1 MPLWNDR
8 ADAWHEVLPGVHRRI
23 LAHAPDVMMV
33 LYRIEPGRKFPMH
46 THPHT
51 QSGVVLEG
59 GGEFQVGP
67 ERWTLTKG
75 SAYSVPGDVPH
86 EFHAD
91 PTRSVVILDVFTPR
105 REELLH
111 EALPAD
117 RA

>member
-8 ADAWHEVLPGVHRRI
+8 PEAWHEVLPGVHRRI

-33 LYRIEPGRKFPMH
+33 LYRIEPGRQFPMH

-59 GGEFQVGP
+59 GGEFKVGP
-67 ERWTLTKG
+67 STWPLQKG
-75 SAYSVPGDVPH
+75 SAYSVPGGVPH

-91 PTRSVVILDVFTPR
+91 PKMSCVILDVFTPR

-111 EALPAD
+111 EALPLD
-117 RA
+117 RD

>member
-8 ADAWHEVLPGVHRRI
+8 SEAWHEVLPGVHRRI

-59 GGEFQVGP
+59 GGTFQVGP
-67 ERWTLTKG
+67 NTWPLTKG

-91 PTRSVVILDVFTPR
+91 PNVSVVILDVFTPR
-105 REELLH
+105 REELLG

-117 RA
+117 RD